1 MKNFF
6 RVSLLAIIFLGSYG
20 IYIIT
25 KRPTSLYPFPYIL
38 KNTNYSDLELAENAD
53 ILIVGDRM
61 AAGLDNVKSSL
72 LKGLSKD
79 FSTDLS
85 IYNWAEENEG
95 LHRTLDK
102 LSSLKK
108 YPGIIIY
115 QGASREFYEEKFKL
129 SGAGEFRNNLEKF
142 KDPKTISAIMAY
154 PLFSKFIY
162 SYKNLIQ
169 LGTKPQKFQGER
181 ASQEMQKI
189 FEIGY
194 QLFELEMDKL
204 VEMAG
209 EKNFSLFLLTS
220 PINLKVPP
228 KEICSNSTTP
238 SLENELSEISNL
250 LKEGKSKESF
260 ERLNILGNSLQGNA
274 KIYYLLGMSL
284 ENMGRFEDAALA
296 LNQGSAFD
304 CYPWRSNIVFN
315 NIIRSQSGKKNIF
328 MVDFDRIVNQNF
340 GIRNLF
346 MDEIF
351 PKIEFYDILG
361 DEISPMIAT
370 IFKR

>member
-6 RVSLLAIIFLGSYG
+6 RISLLAIIFLGSYG
-20 IYIIT
+20 IYIII

-38 KNTNYSDLELAENAD
+38 KNTSYDDLERAEGAD

-61 AAGLDNVKSSL
+61 AGGLDNFKSSL
-72 LKGLSKD
+72 LKGLSKE
-79 FSTDLS
+79 FSTDLI

-115 QGASREFYEEKFKL
+115 QGASREFYEEKFGLK
-129 SGAGEFRNNLEKF
+129 GAQEFANNLEKF
-142 KDPKTISAIMAY
+142 KDPKTISLIMAY

-162 SYKNLIQ
+162 SYKNIIK
-169 LGTKPQKFQGER
+169 LGPKSQIFQGER
-181 ASQEMQKI
+181 VSQEMQKL

-194 QLFELEMDKL
+194 QVFDLEMDKL

-220 PINLKVPP
+220 PINLKIPP
-228 KEICSNSTTP
+228 KEICSNSTSP

-260 ERLNILGNSLQGNA
+260 ERISILGNSIQGNA

-284 ENMGRFEDAALA
+284 EGIGRFEDAALA

-351 PKIEFYDILG
+351 PKIEFYDLLG
-361 DEISPMIAT
+361 AEMAPMIGT